1 MKKISLIT
9 LHSVQNYGSVLQ
21 TYASQRT
28 LEALGYQ
35 VEVADYVRENNLREN
50 LVKTGLANSRFWN
63 RNAVARGLYTLL
75 KRRSLYKRY
84 DLFDAFLKRYIHLSP
99 LRYHTDED
107 FRASPPQADI
117 YCTGSD
123 QTWNSYW
130 NRGLLCPFFLCYA
143 PEGKPKISY
152 AASFGKKSLDPEE
165 EREIAALLQSYRA
178 LTVREQE
185 AVEIIERMGLPAQRV
200 LDPTLMLTL
209 REWRELMSPRAADKD
224 YILIYQLNSDAYFS
238 QCAKDFAKARGMPLI
253 RVGFGVEAYAYG
265 GMVAMNPTP
274 EEFLALIDGARFL
287 LTDSFHATGFA
298 VNFHVPFAC
307 YLPRRFSGR
316 ITDLLALVGCP
327 ERTFSEAAALEAL
340 WEQAPAFGRIEA
352 ALQRERAESLEIL
365 RKILNECQ

>member
-1 MKKISLIT
+1 MKETSLIT
-9 LHSVQNYGSVLQ
+9 LGHSVSEPARLCPADLCLPAHAGGSGLL
-21 TYASQRT
+21 R
-28 LEALGYQ
+28 
-35 VEVADYVRENNLREN
+35 VEVADYVRENNLPEN

-165 EREIAALLQSYRA
+165 ERRS
-178 LTVREQE
+178 
-185 AVEIIERMGLPAQRV
+185 QRFF
-200 LDPTLMLTL
+200 
-209 REWRELMSPRAADKD
+209 K
-224 YILIYQLNSDAYFS
+224 
-238 QCAKDFAKARGMPLI
+238 
-253 RVGFGVEAYAYG
+253 
-265 GMVAMNPTP
+265 
-274 EEFLALIDGARFL
+274 
-287 LTDSFHATGFA
+287 ATG
-298 VNFHVPFAC
+298 
-307 YLPRRFSGR
+307 R
-316 ITDLLALVGCP
+316 
-327 ERTFSEAAALEAL
+327 
-340 WEQAPAFGRIEA
+340 
-352 ALQRERAESLEIL
+352 
-365 RKILNECQ
+365 